1 MFINHTAQ
9 ITKGN
14 KKIAKKKT
22 QNTIENISKEKK
34 LKQSPKIIESL
45 AYWLAII
52 TALKLKM

>member
-14 KKIAKKKT
+14 KKIAQKKA
-22 QNTIENISKEKK
+22 QNTTENISKAKK
-34 LKQSPKIIESL
+34 KKQSLKIIESL

-52 TALKLKM
+52 TALKLQM